1 MKDQIRLEALLSWS
15 ANQAENRLR
24 LFALVNLGVIDS
36 LAEGLWNAT
45 DAIRLF
51 YNAENCLFV
60 KNKLKDKL
68 ANRIMSHGVQLDT
81 LFTILSESESHRE
94 FYREL
99 TTMRSLCGQIIENE
113 RAAVTPS
120 RTPIC

>member
-1 MKDQIRLEALLSWS
+1 MKDQIRLEALLSGS
-15 ANQAENRLR
+15 ADQAENRLR

-45 DAIRLF
+45 EAIRLF

-113 RAAVTPS
+113 RAA
-120 RTPIC
+120 

>member
-1 MKDQIRLEALLSWS
+1 MRDQIRLESLLSGS
-15 ANQAENRLR
+15 DERGGHRLR
-24 LFALVNLGVIDS
+24 LFALLNLGVIDS

-60 KNKLKDKL
+60 KDKLKDKV
-68 ANRIMSHGVQLDT
+68 ANRIMGHGVQLDT
-81 LFTILSESESHRE
+81 LFTVLSESESHRE

-99 TTMRSLCGQIIENE
+99 AIMRSLCAQLIEDE
-113 RAAVTPS
+113 RMVLIP
-120 RTPIC
+120 